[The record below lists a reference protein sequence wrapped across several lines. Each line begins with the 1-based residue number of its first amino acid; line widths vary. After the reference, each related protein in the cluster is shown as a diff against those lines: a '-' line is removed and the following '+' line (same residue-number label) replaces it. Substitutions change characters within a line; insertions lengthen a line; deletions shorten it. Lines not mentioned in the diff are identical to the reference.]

1 MMSESNGCI
10 DGEVFAGTVSGNQIP
25 PIVLLH
31 SLGLDRTFWEPLVPR
46 LRELSDVVLVDL
58 PGHGNSCHT
67 TETSIEE
74 MADELDRFLEEHGID
89 SVIAVGLSLGGCV
102 AQALALH
109 HPDRVRALALC
120 DTTSWYGP
128 EGPKNWAERSQ
139 QAREMGLGSL
149 AGFQLERWFS
159 EEFRAANAELCEEL
173 LDVFRANDLPSYE
186 ATCGAMGEFNASGN
200 LSKIGVPTTVI
211 VGESDFA
218 TPLSH
223 AEVIAAGI
231 PGARLR
237 VIEDA
242 LHLTP
247 LEKPD
252 AFVEEVERLVA
263 AL

>member
-1 MMSESNGCI
+1 MQDSNGCI
-10 DGEVFAGTVSGNQIP
+10 DGEVLAGASADGRVP

-31 SLGLDRTFWEPLVPR
+31 SLGLDRTFWAPVVPR
-46 LRELSDVVLVDL
+46 LRELADVVLVDL
-58 PGHGNSCHT
+58 PGHGRSCRT
-67 TETSIEE
+67 TEISIEE
-74 MADELDRFLEEHGID
+74 MADELARFLGDLGID
-89 SVIAVGLSLGGCV
+89 SVLAVGLSLGGCV

-109 HPDRVRALALC
+109 HPGRVRALALC

-128 EGPKNWAERSQ
+128 DGPENWADRAK
-139 QAREMGLGSL
+139 QARDMGLGSL
-149 AGFQLERWFS
+149 AGFQLERWFT
-159 EEFRAANAELCEEL
+159 EEFRAANAQLCDEL

-186 ATCGAMGEFNASGN
+186 ATCVAMGEFKATDDLGR
-200 LSKIGVPTTVI
+200 IAVPTTVI
-211 VGESDFA
+211 VGADDFA
-218 TPLSH
+218 TPVSH

-247 LEKPD
+247 IEAPD
-252 AFVEEVERLVA
+252 AFLDEIGRLAA

>member
-1 MMSESNGCI
+1 MSESNGCI
-10 DGEVFAGTVSGNQIP
+10 DGELLAGTSPENQGIP

-31 SLGLDRTFWEPLVPR
+31 SLGVDRTFWEPVVPR
-46 LRELSDVVLVDL
+46 LRELADVVLVDL
-58 PGHGNSCHT
+58 PGHGRSCHI
-67 TETSIEE
+67 TETSIEQ
-74 MADELDRFLEEHGID
+74 MADELDRFLDERGID
-89 SVIAVGLSLGGCV
+89 AVIAVGLSLGGCV

-109 HPDRVRALALC
+109 HPGRVRALALC

-128 EGPKNWAERSQ
+128 DGPKNWADRAK

-149 AGFQLERWFS
+149 ADFQLERWFTA
-159 EEFRAANAELCEEL
+159 EFRAANAPLCEEL

-186 ATCGAMGEFNASGN
+186 ATCMAMGKFNATGD
-200 LSKIGVPTTVI
+200 LPKIAVPTTVI

-218 TPLSH
+218 TPLPH

-247 LEKPD
+247 IEEPD
-252 AFVEEVERLVA
+252 AFVEELERLIA
-263 AL
+263 TL